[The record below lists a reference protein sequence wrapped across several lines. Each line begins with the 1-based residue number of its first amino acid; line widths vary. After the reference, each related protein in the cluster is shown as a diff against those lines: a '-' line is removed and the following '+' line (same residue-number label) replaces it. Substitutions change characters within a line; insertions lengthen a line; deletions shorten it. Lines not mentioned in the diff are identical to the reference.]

1 MLLKKLIV
9 SGFKSFA
16 DKVTLHF
23 DDGITGIVGPNG
35 SGKSNVIDAVRWVM
49 GEQNAKHLRG
59 QVATDIIFAGSDKRK
74 ALGMAEVTLVF
85 DNSDASSFCPPEY
98 RHEPEISLTRRLYID
113 GQREYLINK
122 KPCRL
127 KDIVGFATTG
137 LGGRSYSMIQQGQV
151 DRILNA
157 KPEDVREILEEA
169 AGTLVFK
176 NRRTAANKKL
186 DTAQENLSRIEDIV
200 TELESRIGALKGQ
213 VETAEKWKSLT
224 EEHRSKELQVF
235 KYNHSFFGDKIKEL
249 ETTWNSKS
257 DDEVSIFTEITNLE
271 AKVTQLQQQLAEA
284 DPEVDRLHE
293 QVAVLR
299 EQITRAEGAI
309 EMSKLKISQS
319 EARMLRLSEEIEEET
334 AGYDEVKAQHT
345 EALEKFEKAKSD
357 ADDHQATMDSF
368 QEEVDQVDEAA
379 NVFAGR
385 AQELEQEIK
394 NIDLHLESN
403 TVRCES
409 IEKDRERIVLD
420 KKKLSERREEL
431 LTKLS
436 DANKSV
442 EEYQLVLDEKQDGLD
457 DHVQKKL
464 DLEEKIS
471 FMDDEITEKS
481 RMKDNLKEEYLTK
494 NARLISLK
502 ELEMSS
508 IDVLSVKNKLVEYD
522 SSLSSVYLLAEEVSL
537 NNNSE
542 SLSKELSSSIE
553 KWLEKLVVKSNE
565 DFDKVRQFAKIES
578 LGEFSLSIES
588 LWADYSDSALNSW
601 SSENGLKPVSDFLEV
616 RSGGNDKVSKLL
628 SRLFIVDENSDLL
641 KGTLFRPT

>member
-127 KDIVGFATTG
+127 KDIVGFFATTG

-319 EARMLRLSEEIEEET
+319 EVRMLRLSEEIEEET

-368 QEEVDQVDEAA
+368 REEVDQVDEAA

-601 SSENGLKPVSDFLEV
+601 SVENALKPVSDYLEV

-628 SRLFIVDENSDLL
+628 LAYL
-641 KGTLFRPT
+641 